1 MTKSGAIILIS
12 SVVCLFSLIGIT
24 QAQAQAQ
31 AQFHVEGK
39 VYCDFC
45 RALFENRLSKP
56 MAGAEVR
63 LQCRNNTD
71 DSVTLTVE
79 GQTDKNG
86 VYSLLVERDHEDE
99 ICEMIL
105 MKSSME
111 DCSEIPNE
119 GHAKESAR
127 ITITSNNGMAETTRH
142 ANPLFF
148 VKKQAAP
155 ECAEVFKELELLP
168 EEIDQA

>member
-1 MTKSGAIILIS
+1 MQKQHRRQCHPDGR
-12 SVVCLFSLIGIT
+12 GP
-24 QAQAQAQ
+24 
-31 AQFHVEGK
+31 
-39 VYCDFC
+39 
-45 RALFENRLSKP
+45 NRQ
-56 MAGAEVR
+56 ERR
-63 LQCRNNTD
+63 LQP
-71 DSVTLTVE
+71 
-79 GQTDKNG
+79 
-86 VYSLLVERDHEDE
+86 LVERDHEDE

-155 ECAEVFKELELLP
+155 SVLKSLKNLNGCLKKLIKLNFT
-168 EEIDQA
+168 D